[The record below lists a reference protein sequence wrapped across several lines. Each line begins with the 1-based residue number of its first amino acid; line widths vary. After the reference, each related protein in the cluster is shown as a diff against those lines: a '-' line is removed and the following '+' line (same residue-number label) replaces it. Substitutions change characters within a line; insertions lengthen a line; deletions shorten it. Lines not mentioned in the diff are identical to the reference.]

1 MTIDVAIVEDDVF
14 TRERFQEAIESHRA
28 LSVAAAVG
36 TVREAMDVLQ
46 MRTVD
51 VLLLDLGLPD
61 GTGHDVIHF
70 VNRQGI
76 KLDILVSTIF
86 CDEEN
91 VVSAIAAGA
100 VGYLL
105 KDEPPDHVA
114 SALLHVVSG
123 GAPIS
128 PKIARCIL
136 RRLREF
142 PDRPLEEELSRSES
156 DVLALV
162 AKGLTN
168 QEVAQM
174 LGNSPHTVAKH
185 VKNIYGKLQICSR
198 AEAAREALRRGIL

>member
-1 MTIDVAIVEDDVF
+1 MTSPIEAETMTAVAIE
-14 TRERFQEAIESHRA
+14 
-28 LSVAAAVG
+28 G
-36 TVREAMDVLQ
+36 
-46 MRTVD
+46 
-51 VLLLDLGLPD
+51 GKGP
-61 GTGHDVIHF
+61 
-70 VNRQGI
+70 
-76 KLDILVSTIF
+76 
-86 CDEEN
+86 
-91 VVSAIAAGA
+91 
-100 VGYLL
+100 
-105 KDEPPDHVA
+105 A
-114 SALLHVVSG
+114 SALHAARIPLPRPGDGQILIRVKAAGVNRPDILQRLGGNVKYVVSG

-185 VKNIYGKLQICSR
+185 VKNIYGKLHICSR